1 MNINASGIITK
12 PLQPAFQAQNASTQ
26 SNIATSTQVAVALG
40 SERIDRNADFASS
53 IFTAPVTGVYQLQ
66 AYIRLDNI
74 DSAAAYYEF
83 KINTSNSG
91 YGIIFDPDFG
101 QDNTYQYMAFA
112 ITLTVE
118 VTDTEQ
124 AILLNDLLSIDDW
137 LQAAMLG
144 KKNNCWKRMQ
154 QEWTTK
160 LMNDDSFTD
169 SIPSNQA
176 DFVALVTARS
186 DYQTRTERDAAS
198 SIG

>member
-1 MNINASGIITK
+1 M
-12 PLQPAFQAQNASTQ
+12 
-26 SNIATSTQVAVALG
+26 AT
-40 SERIDRNADFASS
+40 
-53 IFTAPVTGVYQLQ
+53 
-66 AYIRLDNI
+66 
-74 DSAAAYYEF
+74 
-83 KINTSNSG
+83 
-91 YGIIFDPDFG
+91 
-101 QDNTYQYMAFA
+101 

-137 LQAAMLG
+137 LQGAMTG

-176 DFVALVTARS
+176 DFVALVTARE
-186 DYQTRTERDAAS
+186 DYKTRTERDAES
-198 SIG
+198 GV

>member
-1 MNINASGIITK
+1 M
-12 PLQPAFQAQNASTQ
+12 
-26 SNIATSTQVAVALG
+26 AT
-40 SERIDRNADFASS
+40 
-53 IFTAPVTGVYQLQ
+53 
-66 AYIRLDNI
+66 
-74 DSAAAYYEF
+74 
-83 KINTSNSG
+83 
-91 YGIIFDPDFG
+91 
-101 QDNTYQYMAFA
+101 
-112 ITLTVE
+112 ITLTVD

-137 LQAAMLG
+137 LQAAMDG

-176 DFVALVTARS
+176 DFVTLITARS